1 MNLIKNIPGPVLIF
15 MGALSLS
22 FGGLLVKSFEGSTL
36 WQILFWR
43 SLFFS
48 LTVLAFLIISY
59 KKKTFQAFYESGL
72 PGFFGGIILSFGFC
86 GYVFAMYNTTVANT
100 NFIISLQI
108 LFLAIFGYFFLKEK
122 ISAITLTSIVLAISG
137 VFLMVGNSLSPGELS
152 GNLAAFTMPI
162 TFAVLIMIVRKF
174 PTVDMVPAQFVAG
187 VSSCLIGFLLSTKIM
202 ISPNDIFLG
211 FLAGFFQVGF
221 GFIFITI
228 GARTTPSAMVG
239 IIMLSESVLGPI
251 WAFLFVSERPSI
263 FGLIGGAIILSAVL
277 LQFYSLL
284 KKSKKSVSNWH
295 LNVVVTL
302 FGYGRDYRIS

>member
-1 MNLIKNIPGPVLIF
+1 MTIIRNLPGPLLIF
-15 MGALSLS
+15 LGALSLS
-22 FGGLLVKSFEGSTL
+22 FGGLIVKSFEGATL

-48 LTVLAFLIISY
+48 FTVLAFLLISY
-59 KKKTFQAFYESGL
+59 KKDTLKVFYDSGL
-72 PGFFGGIILSFGFC
+72 PGFIGGIILSFGFC

-122 ISAITLTSIVLAISG
+122 ISLITLISIVLAMTG
-137 VFLMVGNSLSPGELS
+137 VLVMVGNSLTPGELS

-174 PTVDMVPAQFVAG
+174 PTVDMVPAQFIAG
-187 VSSCLIGFLLSTKIM
+187 ISSCVIGFLLSSKIM

-211 FLAGFFQVGF
+211 FLAGFFQVSF

-228 GARTTPSAMVG
+228 GARTTPSAMIG

-251 WAFLFVSERPSI
+251 WAFLFVSERPSM

-277 LQFYSLL
+277 LQFYTLL
-284 KKSKKSVSNWH
+284 NKNKKKVSN
-295 LNVVVTL
+295 
-302 FGYGRDYRIS
+302 

>member
-1 MNLIKNIPGPVLIF
+1 MSFIKNLPGPLLIF
-15 MGALSLS
+15 FGALSLS
-22 FGGLLVKSFEGSTL
+22 FGGLIVKSFEGATL

-48 LTVLAFLIISY
+48 LTVLAFLLIIY
-59 KKKTFQAFYESGL
+59 KKKTLTSFYDSGFA
-72 PGFFGGIILSFGFC
+72 GVIGGIVLSFGFC

-108 LFLAIFGYFFLKEK
+108 LFLALFGYFFLKEK
-122 ISAITLTSIVLAISG
+122 INSLTLTSIILAMIGVL
-137 VFLMVGNSLSPGELS
+137 VMVGNSLTPGELS

-162 TFAVLIMIVRKF
+162 TFAVLIMIVRKY

-187 VSSCLIGFLLSTKIM
+187 VSSCLIGFLLSSKIM
-202 ISPNDIFLG
+202 ISPHDIFLG

-228 GARTTPSAMVG
+228 GARTTPSALVG
-239 IIMLSESVLGPI
+239 IIMLSESVLGPL

-263 FGLIGGAIILSAVL
+263 FGLLGGAIILFAVL

-284 KKSKKSVSNWH
+284 TKSKKKVS
-295 LNVVVTL
+295 
-302 FGYGRDYRIS
+302 YYKQ

>member
-1 MNLIKNIPGPVLIF
+1 MNILKKLPGPLLIF
-15 MGALSLS
+15 LGALSLS
-22 FGGLLVKSFEGSTL
+22 FGGLIVKSFEGATL

-48 LTVLAFLIISY
+48 LTVLTFLIITY
-59 KKKTFQAFYESGL
+59 KSKVLKSFYDSGL
-72 PGFFGGIILSFGFC
+72 PGFIGGLILSIGFC

-108 LFLAIFGYFFLKEK
+108 LFLAIFGFFFLKEK
-122 ISAITLTSIVLAISG
+122 INLITLISLILAMTGVL
-137 VFLMVGNSLSPGELS
+137 LMVGNSLSPGELS

-174 PTVDMVPAQFVAG
+174 PSVDMVPAQFVAG
-187 VSSCLIGFLLSTKIM
+187 ISSCLIGLSLSPTIL
-202 ISPNDIFLG
+202 ISPHDIFLG
-211 FLAGFFQVGF
+211 FLAGFFQIGF

-251 WAFLFVSERPSI
+251 WAFLFVSEIPSLY
-263 FGLIGGAIILSAVL
+263 GLIGGAIILFAVL
-277 LQFYSLL
+277 LQFYTLL
-284 KKSKKSVSNWH
+284 RKPKAIVSN
-295 LNVVVTL
+295 
-302 FGYGRDYRIS
+302 

>member
-1 MNLIKNIPGPVLIF
+1 MNLIRNLPGPLLIF
-15 MGALSLS
+15 LGALSLS
-22 FGGLLVKSFEGSTL
+22 FGGLIVKSFDGATL

-48 LTVLAFLIISY
+48 LTVLTFLIITY
-59 KKKTFQAFYESGL
+59 KKKTFNSFYESGL
-72 PGFFGGIILSFGFC
+72 PGLFGGIVLSFGFC

-122 ISAITLTSIVLAISG
+122 ISVITLSSIVLAITG
-137 VFLMVGNSLSPGELS
+137 VFLMVGNSLTPGELS

-162 TFAVLIMIVRKF
+162 TFAILIMIVRKF

-187 VSSCLIGFLLSTKIM
+187 ISSCLIGFLLSNKLM
-202 ISPNDIFLG
+202 ISSHDIFLG

-251 WAFLFVSERPSI
+251 WAFLFVSEVPSM
-263 FGLIGGAIILSAVL
+263 FGLIGGGIILFAVL

-284 KKSKKSVSNWH
+284 STSKKKITN
-295 LNVVVTL
+295 
-302 FGYGRDYRIS
+302 

>member
-1 MNLIKNIPGPVLIF
+1 MNIITKLPGPLLIF
-15 MGALSLS
+15 LGALSLS
-22 FGGLLVKSFEGSTL
+22 FGGLIVKSFEGATL

-43 SLFFS
+43 SFFFT

-59 KKKTFQAFYESGL
+59 KKDTFKSFYVSGL

-86 GYVFAMYNTTVANT
+86 GYVFAMYNTSVANT

-122 ISAITLTSIVLAISG
+122 ISVITLISIFLAMTGVL
-137 VFLMVGNSLSPGELS
+137 LMVGNSLSPGELS
-152 GNLAAFTMPI
+152 GNLAAFSMPI
-162 TFAVLIMIVRKF
+162 VFAILIIIIRKY
-174 PTVDMVPAQFVAG
+174 PNVDMVPAQFVAG
-187 VSSCLIGFLLSTKIM
+187 VCSCLVGFLLSSKLM

-228 GARTTPSAMVG
+228 GARTTPSAIVG
-239 IIMLSESVLGPI
+239 VIMLSESVLGPI
-251 WAFLFVSERPSI
+251 WAFLFVSERQSF
-263 FGLIGGAIILSAVL
+263 FGIIGGAIILFAVL

-284 KKSKKSVSNWH
+284 IKNKKSVSN
-295 LNVVVTL
+295 
-302 FGYGRDYRIS
+302 

>member
-1 MNLIKNIPGPVLIF
+1 MNLITKLPGPFLIF
-15 MGALSLS
+15 LGAFSLS
-22 FGGLLVKSFEGSTL
+22 FGGLIVKSFEGATL

-48 LTVLAFLIISY
+48 LTILAFLILTY
-59 KKKTFQAFYESGL
+59 KNKTLKSFHTSGL

-108 LFLAIFGYFFLKEK
+108 LFLAVFGYFFLKEK
-122 ISAITLTSIVLAISG
+122 INAITLTSIILAMTGVL
-137 VFLMVGNSLSPGELS
+137 VMVGNSLTPGESS

-162 TFAVLIMIVRKF
+162 TFAVLIMIVRKY

-187 VSSCLIGFLLSTKIM
+187 LSSCLIGYLLSNKIM

-239 IIMLSESVLGPI
+239 VIMLSESVLGPI
-251 WAFLFVSERPSI
+251 WAFLFVSERPSMY
-263 FGLIGGAIILSAVL
+263 GLIGGAIILFAVL
-277 LQFYSLL
+277 LQFYSLIN
-284 KKSKKSVSNWH
+284 KSKKNTI
-295 LNVVVTL
+295 N
-302 FGYGRDYRIS
+302 